1 MAKETVRELAGCA
14 WMVLLFVLALVGC
27 ATVFV
32 WLMWL
37 LMQLVI

>member
-1 MAKETVRELAGCA
+1 METIKEVAGCA
-14 WMVLLFVLALVGC
+14 WLVLLFVLALVGC